1 MEEEIIKNNETEKK
15 KKDMV
20 EEIKKELL
28 KQYNTVKVVEAAK
41 WLSNEMEN
49 KESEKYDIPLLT
61 IYYKDLAEEAPKEYR
76 LLQVRIRDDNEG
88 RGEEVVVVL
97 NSRGVSKVVTDIDT
111 DLKEVAGFIE
121 KFTQDFL
128 LEAPDVVYR
137 WEWLGDRP
145 TQ

>member
-1 MEEEIIKNNETEKK
+1 
-15 KKDMV
+15 MV

-28 KQYNTVKVVEAAK
+28 KRYNTVKVVEAAK

-49 KESEKYDIPLLT
+49 KESDKYDVPLLT
-61 IYYKDLAEEAPKEYR
+61 IFYKDLAEEVPNEYR

-137 WEWLGDRP
+137 WEWLGDTP

>member
-1 MEEEIIKNNETEKK
+1 MIEEIYNDLKK
-15 KKDMV
+15 R
-20 EEIKKELL
+20 
-28 KQYNTVKVVEAAK
+28 YNSAKIVTYAK
-41 WLSNEMEN
+41 WLSNEMEG
-49 KESEKYDIPLLT
+49 KQEDTYDFPLVT
-61 IYYKDLAEEAPKEYR
+61 IFFKDLAEEVPTENR

-128 LEAPDVVYR
+128 LEAPDIVYR